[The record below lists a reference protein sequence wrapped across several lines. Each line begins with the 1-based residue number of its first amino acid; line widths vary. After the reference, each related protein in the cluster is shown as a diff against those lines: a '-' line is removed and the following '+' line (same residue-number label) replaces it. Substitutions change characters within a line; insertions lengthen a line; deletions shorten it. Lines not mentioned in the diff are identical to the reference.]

1 MLLFLFYFIT
11 SVEDLALS
19 PIIAPLKIFFLCVCF
34 SFFYVL
40 LLFQVFR
47 NISKM

>member
-11 SVEDLALS
+11 SVEDSALS
-19 PIIAPLKIFFLCVCF
+19 PIIALLKIFLCVCVF
-34 SFFYVL
+34 SLFYAL

-47 NISKM
+47 NIS